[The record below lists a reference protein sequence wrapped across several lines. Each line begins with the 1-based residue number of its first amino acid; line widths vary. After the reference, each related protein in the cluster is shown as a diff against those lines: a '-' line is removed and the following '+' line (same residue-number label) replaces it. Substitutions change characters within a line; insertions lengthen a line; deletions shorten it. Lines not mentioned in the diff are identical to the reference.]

1 MHTGC
6 PLYNTKVTNT
16 LVSLFLVRSQGH
28 SAGLEGQSIC
38 YVDVLRVIYLL
49 YRWLILAVRD
59 GAQHAIFLPGV
70 LVLLGSKTMVLLY
83 GFGPMRVHLPT
94 IYYVGR
100 LLRSISLLLA
110 HLVVKFACLLN
121 RSFFAVIPAL
131 TCMHIFV

>member
-1 MHTGC
+1 MT
-6 PLYNTKVTNT
+6 
-16 LVSLFLVRSQGH
+16 
-28 SAGLEGQSIC
+28 I
-38 YVDVLRVIYLL
+38 
-49 YRWLILAVRD
+49 RD
-59 GAQHAIFLPGV
+59 GAQNAIFLPGV
-70 LVLLGSKTMVLLY
+70 LVLLGSKTMVLLLY

-110 HLVVKFACLLN
+110 HLVVKFACLLD